1 MNAQTISAPS
11 MKKLLRLFLAFL
23 VLLVSVC
30 AADDERKCFRREEP
44 KYPAIASKMNLHGTV
59 KMKVWINPDGSV
71 RRVDYIGGHP
81 ILAESALKAIKTWK
95 YEAGGKETTAVVE
108 LKF

>member
-1 MNAQTISAPS
+1 MKPQTILAPS
-11 MKKLLRLFLAFL
+11 LKRFQRFFLPFLLLFSSFCVA
-23 VLLVSVC
+23 
-30 AADDERKCFRREEP
+30 DERKCFRREEP
-44 KYPAIASKMNLHGTV
+44 EYPTIALKMNLHGTV
-59 KMKVWINPDGSV
+59 KVKVWINPDGSV

-95 YEAGGKETTAVVE
+95 YEAAGKETTAVVE